1 MSSLRP
7 KKVVFKPQ
15 SRRPGSSHKGDTI
28 QKWDIIDMRNAL
40 VFYFCTRAP
49 GYTGKKYGY
58 KTIADSYHVPR
69 ETFRRRLSGPL
80 MGYFGH
86 IAGGKHCPQNFVNTA
101 HPNLLI
107 TPIHLAL
114 PNSIGAPFATVQ
126 LPVAAA
132 ASVPAPA
139 AAASVPA
146 LAAAAS
152 VPAPAPVDPAPVTTE
167 KGKQN
172 FYFLFYISDH
182 M

>member
-1 MSSLRP
+1 
-7 KKVVFKPQ
+7 
-15 SRRPGSSHKGDTI
+15 
-28 QKWDIIDMRNAL
+28 
-40 VFYFCTRAP
+40 
-49 GYTGKKYGY
+49 
-58 KTIADSYHVPR
+58 
-69 ETFRRRLSGPL
+69 

-114 PNSIGAPFATVQ
+114 PNSIAIGAPFATVQ

-139 AAASVPA
+139 AAASVPTP
-146 LAAAAS
+146 AAAAS
-152 VPAPAPVDPAPVTTE
+152 VPAPAPVDLAPVMTE
-167 KGKQN
+167 KGKQI